1 MNLRSFFAGLAVV
14 AALSAF
20 GAASADAQGF
30 SVAFGNRDF
39 VVQPGG
45 TFGGSIEVSS
55 NSEKPVT
62 LRVFIGEVVRTQGNV
77 TDYNLSDETGKE
89 PRSLVPWIRF
99 SPDQLTIQP
108 GEKQLVT
115 FEGALPADVP
125 LDGSYWCAIF
135 IEGVPSE
142 EDVAKMVEE
151 DDGEKKMPRIGIK
164 TVFRFATKIYAT
176 IQGTEKLDCKFSA
189 LALDKAAGGFDARA
203 VFENMGN
210 VFVRPKV
217 WLEMRDVA
225 GEVAYTLE
233 HNEITV
239 LPESAREFKFEV
251 RGADIPAGEYLLMV
265 IADYGGPK
273 LVAAQAKVDI
283 TEAEENGEGAQ
294 PGGES
299 AESPEADG

>member
-1 MNLRSFFAGLAVV
+1 MNLRTFSAGLA
-14 AALSAF
+14 AIAFFALV
-20 GAASADAQGF
+20 GAGGADAQGF

-39 VVQPGG
+39 FVQPGG
-45 TFGGSIEVSS
+45 TFAGSIEVSS

-62 LRVFIGEVVRTQGNV
+62 LRVFIGEVVRVAGNV

-89 PRSLVPWIRF
+89 PRSLVPWMKF

-108 GEKQLVT
+108 GEKQFVS
-115 FEGALPADVP
+115 FEGTMPADSP

-151 DDGEKKMPRIGIK
+151 EQEGEKKMPRIGIK

-176 IQGTEKLDCKFSA
+176 IPGTEMLDCKFSA
-189 LALDKAAGGFDARA
+189 LALDKATGGFDARA
-203 VFENMGN
+203 VFENAGN

-225 GEVAYTLE
+225 GEVAYTQE

-251 RGADIPAGEYLLMV
+251 RGVDIPEGEYLLMV

-283 TEAEENGEGAQ
+283 TGAEETEDGGQPEAEE
-294 PGGES
+294 PLPPES
-299 AESPEADG
+299 